1 MIKII
6 FFITMLFSNLFA
18 INFSQM
24 STQEL
29 IVLVGYVKSEDE
41 NKLKKELRT
50 RVSSMSEKEKK
61 DYKMALKRESEKK

>member
-1 MIKII
+1 MKIFVLI
-6 FFITMLFSNLFA
+6 AFLFTSSYA

-29 IVLVGYVKSEDE
+29 IVLVGYVKSAD
-41 NKLKKELRT
+41 NSALKKELEI

-61 DYKMALKRESEKK
+61 DYQMALKREREKK

>member
-1 MIKII
+1 MK
-6 FFITMLFSNLFA
+6 FFVLIAFLFTNLYA

-29 IVLVGYVKSEDE
+29 IVLVGYVKSADSST
-41 NKLKKELRT
+41 LKKELKT

-61 DYKMALKRESEKK
+61 DYQMALEREREKK

>member
-1 MIKII
+1 MK
-6 FFITMLFSNLFA
+6 FFVLIVFLFTSLHA

-29 IVLVGYVKSEDE
+29 IVLVGYVKSADSSA
-41 NKLKKELRT
+41 LKKELKT

-61 DYKMALKRESEKK
+61 DYQMALERERKKK

>member
-1 MIKII
+1 MKIFVLI
-6 FFITMLFSNLFA
+6 AFLFTSSYA

-29 IVLVGYVKSEDE
+29 IVLVGYVKSAD
-41 NKLKKELRT
+41 NIALKKELKV

-61 DYKMALKRESEKK
+61 DYEMALKREREKK

>member
-1 MIKII
+1 MK
-6 FFITMLFSNLFA
+6 FFILIVFLVTSSYA

-29 IVLVGYVKSEDE
+29 IVLVGYVKSADSSA
-41 NKLKKELRT
+41 LKKELKT

-61 DYKMALKRESEKK
+61 DYQMVLKREREKK